1 MPPPVPRRRRDNPQ
15 PAREAAGAARDG
27 GRDAIDLAQ
36 HPMLAVQFGAARFL
50 GAGPDGTALA
60 ATRRDG
66 GDEVELRFVQEHAQT
81 DALLERWSR
90 YQLVDHPHV
99 ISLQQV
105 ECAGSAWCAVL
116 DTPPLEA
123 LELSLGARLQGE
135 AAARLLEQVASA
147 LAAAHDVGL
156 WHGSLSSHSV
166 WLDPRRG
173 ARIELTGVAVTRQA
187 RAPEVAEPR
196 WQEADVYTDLAH
208 LARFAE
214 RLFGGPAAAQA
225 YLPWLTRLK
234 DEDPCRR
241 PAAREVV
248 ELLRRSAAPGPAAVR
263 STLATLDTEPP
274 SRAPPSSGDAA
285 LAALRPAPLPAAA
298 LLQTPSVGTRIGR
311 FRLEELLGEG
321 GMGSVYR
328 AVDVASGQTVALK
341 VLKPELLD
349 DDAVR
354 YRFKKE
360 ARVLRAV
367 RSPYIANLVEAEVS
381 DSHAYI
387 ALEFVN
393 GQDLAAAMDSRDAP
407 LDETL
412 ALQVVADMCRALI
425 EPHRRGIVH
434 RDIKPQNVLVL
445 GDLDNAPGVSI
456 KLCDFGIAS
465 AKLSAETLGMT
476 QDGRLW
482 GTPQYMAPEQCAS
495 APVSPATDVYAL
507 GLTLY
512 ELIAGRP
519 AFEGDEVMQILRKQL
534 SEAPPELRQRATV
547 SDGTAA
553 LVARALAKHAPERF
567 ADATELLDAIELVRN
582 GQARPLTVAS
592 AAPAASAAP
601 ERVEF
606 SVDLASAA
614 HDLWPYVS
622 DTDRMNQVVGLP
634 PVQVDRQR
642 EAGSSRTFLSNRVLG
657 MQLRWQEHP
666 FEWIEGHRWSVLRV
680 FESGLMR
687 WYRVQLDL
695 EPLAAGG
702 TRLRYAME
710 FEPRWSWL
718 AWLVRF
724 EVGVKQRAKL
734 LRVFRRVDTL
744 LREGVI
750 RRAPS
755 PHVDPGPADAGLAR
769 RVSQKLESL
778 VAARVDAAILQA
790 LSQHVVSG
798 AEAEIARLR
807 PLRFARARGLD
818 ERAFTE
824 ACLLAAHAGLFDLLW
839 DVSCPLCQIPATFA
853 DSLERLE
860 THATCPACEL
870 QFPLRFA
877 DSVELVFRVS
887 PDVRANELQAY
898 CIGGP
903 AHSPHVAAQLR
914 LAPGEGRAL
923 ALALADGRH
932 RIRSPELPGVLEL
945 DVAAE
950 HAFTRA
956 DLVIGSRLRAVRAG
970 ADDGEDARLALEVS
984 ESVQLGSGQQTL
996 ALRNELDREV
1006 TLRIERTA
1014 SRGDALTAA
1023 RAWSIPKF
1031 RELFPSE
1038 TLESGRLVAVGQVSF
1053 LVLRV
1058 SDHLG
1063 LIDQRGDAVALAE
1076 TLRAFD
1082 RLHAVAERHQG
1093 RLAASGLDTAIAAF
1107 ERPEDACRAAL
1118 ALFEELGDERIV
1130 ACSLALHRGPA
1141 VATRIDDRMAY
1152 YGRTLVRALELS
1164 LSAAPRRLL
1173 ASGAA
1178 LGGEATRFTRAPG
1191 VSAAVHAAPM
1201 LGPAEWCVHVEPAG
1215 SAPREHPSR
1224 AEPTVAGSGLPLA

>member
-1 MPPPVPRRRRDNPQ
+1 MPRHSLDAQRPPRD
-15 PAREAAGAARDG
+15 AAGEAE
-27 GRDAIDLAQ
+27 RDAIALSEHD
-36 HPMLAVQFGAARFL
+36 MLAKQFRAVRFL

-105 ECAGSAWCAVL
+105 EYAGSAWCAVL
-116 DTPPLEA
+116 ETPPLES
-123 LELSLGARLQGE
+123 LELTAGGRFE
-135 AAARLLEQVASA
+135 AEVATRLLEQIASA

-156 WHGSLSSHSV
+156 WHGSLSADSV
-166 WLDPRRG
+166 LFDPRRG
-173 ARIELTGVAVTRQA
+173 ARLEFTGVAVSRPA
-187 RAPEVAEPR
+187 RALEAPPAR
-196 WQEADVYTDLAH
+196 WQEADAYTDLFD
-208 LARFAE
+208 LARLAE
-214 RLFGGPAAAQA
+214 RLFGGLAAAQQN
-225 YLPWLTRLK
+225 LPWLARLK
-234 DEDPCRR
+234 DDDACRR
-241 PAAREVV
+241 PAAKEVF
-248 ELLRRSAAPGPAAVR
+248 ELLRRATHPTRVSVR
-263 STLATLDTEPP
+263 SELSTVDTERPRRASP
-274 SRAPPSSGDAA
+274 SLSPVAA
-285 LAALRPAPLPAAA
+285 LAALSAAPAPASAVQLA
-298 LLQTPSVGTRIGR
+298 PSLGARVGR

-341 VLKPELLD
+341 LLKPELLAD
-349 DDAVR
+349 EAVR

-360 ARVLRAV
+360 ARVLQAV

-381 DSHAYI
+381 DSNAYI
-387 ALEFVN
+387 ALEFVS
-393 GQDLAAAMDSRDAP
+393 GRDLAVALDSRDSP
-407 LDETL
+407 LDEPL
-412 ALQVVADMCRALI
+412 ALQLVADMCRALV

-445 GDLDNAPGVSI
+445 GDLDQRDGVAI

-465 AKLSAETLGMT
+465 AKLSAETVGMT

-519 AFEGDEVMQILRKQL
+519 AFEGDDLLQILRQQL
-534 SEAPPELRQRATV
+534 NEAPPELRSRATV

-553 LVARALAKHAPERF
+553 IVARALEKHAPERF
-567 ADATELLDAIELVRN
+567 ADATELLAALELVRN
-582 GQARPLTVAS
+582 GQARPLARAS
-592 AAPAASAAP
+592 AAPRSSTAP
-601 ERVEF
+601 ERIEF

-614 HDLWPYVS
+614 PELWPYVS
-622 DTDRMNQVVGLP
+622 DTERMNQVVGLP
-634 PVQVDRQR
+634 PVQIERQR
-642 EAGSSRTFLSNRVLG
+642 EAGSSRVFLSNRVLG

-680 FESGLMR
+680 FDSGLIR
-687 WYRVQLDL
+687 WYRVQMDL

-710 FEPRWSWL
+710 FEPRWSAL
-718 AWLVRF
+718 AWLVRL
-724 EVGVKQRAKL
+724 EVGVKQKAKL
-734 LRVFRRVDTL
+734 LRIFRRVDAL
-744 LREGVI
+744 LREGSI
-750 RRAPS
+750 QRTPS
-755 PHVDPGPADAGLAR
+755 PHAAPGPADARLAR
-769 RVSQKLESL
+769 RVSERLEPL

-790 LSQHVVSG
+790 IAQHVVSG

-824 ACLLAAHAGLFDLLW
+824 ACLLASHAGLFDLLW
-839 DVSCPLCQIPATFA
+839 DVLCPLCQIPATFA

-860 THATCPACEL
+860 THASCPACEL

-887 PDVRANELQAY
+887 PEVRANELQAY

-914 LAPGEGRAL
+914 LGPGEGRVL
-923 ALALADGRH
+923 ALALSDGRH

-945 DVAAE
+945 DVAPE
-950 HAFTRA
+950 HAFVRA
-956 DLVIGSRLRAVRAG
+956 DLVIGSRLRAVRGEASN
-970 ADDGEDARLALEVS
+970 GEDARLAPLVS

-996 ALRNELDREV
+996 GLRNELDREI

-1014 SRGDALTAA
+1014 ARSDALTAA

-1031 RELFPSE
+1031 RELFPAE

-1053 LVLRV
+1053 LILRV
-1058 SDHLG
+1058 LDHLS
-1063 LIDQRGDAVALAE
+1063 LIEKKGDAVALTE
-1076 TLRAFD
+1076 TVRAFD
-1082 RLHAVAERHQG
+1082 RLQVVAERHQG
-1093 RLAASGLDTAIAAF
+1093 RLAASNLDMALAAF

-1118 ALFEELGDERIV
+1118 ALLEELSDDTLV

-1164 LSAAPRRLL
+1164 LASQPRHLLVSA
-1173 ASGAA
+1173 AA
-1178 LGGEATRFTRAPG
+1178 LGGEATHITRSPG
-1191 VSAAVHAAPM
+1191 IRAAVQPAPL
-1201 LGPAEWCVHVEPAG
+1201 LGPAEWCVLVEPALK
-1215 SAPREHPSR
+1215 APRDGAAR
-1224 AEPTVAGSGLPLA
+1224 TEPTPARSRRPGG